1 MDSAIGAVVWYLAF
15 VFSVTLH
22 EAGHAWAAKL
32 GGDLTAYEG
41 GQVSLDPTPHIRREP
56 FGMVVLPLLSLWMM
70 GWPLGF
76 ASAPYDPL
84 WADQHPKR
92 AAWMS
97 LAGPAANLLIVLA
110 CAAFIWTGIA
120 MGGLEPPNQAF
131 FTQVVASVAGGVW
144 QSAAFVVSV
153 VFSLNLILLIFNLIP
168 LPPLDGAG
176 AIGLLLSESQA
187 RSFRAFRS
195 NPTLAIVGMQFLD
208 PRFVS
213 LCSGAMVTREQ
224 DQQQLGVLVLTES
237 MILTID
243 TRHIKFRRR
252 TTNFECWIVL
262 RDRGRRED
270 QHRYCQAGND

>member
-1 MDSAIGAVVWYLAF
+1 VDSTIGAVVWYLAF

-22 EAGHAWAAKL
+22 EAGHAWAAQL
-32 GGDLTAYEG
+32 GGDPTAYEG
-41 GQVSLDPTPHIRREP
+41 GQVSLDPVPHIRREP

-84 WADQHPKR
+84 WADQHPRR

-97 LAGPAANLLIVLA
+97 LAGPAANLLILLA

-195 NPTLAIVGMQFLD
+195 NPTLAIVGMLIAWYTFGAIFG
-208 PRFVS
+208 PIFRVS
-213 LCSGAMVTREQ
+213 LNLLYPGAGYQ
-224 DQQQLGVLVLTES
+224 
-237 MILTID
+237 
-243 TRHIKFRRR
+243 
-252 TTNFECWIVL
+252 
-262 RDRGRRED
+262 
-270 QHRYCQAGND
+270 